1 MRLLPPDSAHG
12 WTPYIWLVYAVP
24 FVVFPLLYGPGAYGW
39 AAHVVGL
46 PVFLALYF
54 RGYWVEGGQRLA
66 ISVGLTVLGVALVP
80 VNAGAAMFFV
90 FATSFVGE
98 ARTGRTAAAWIG
110 AFTLVGVASVWLTGW
125 FAPAL
130 VAGVAVFAPLIGFVN
145 VHYALE
151 RRRDGSLLLAQAEIG
166 RLAAQAER
174 HRIAADV
181 HDVLGQ
187 SLSVIVLKAELASK
201 LMSRHPEA
209 AAAEV
214 ADIERT
220 SREALS
226 QVRRVVSGIRS
237 ASLGDEWRRAGTV
250 LKAAGV
256 KVAQSP
262 ASLDAD
268 AVAAL
273 PMAAEAEHALAM
285 AVREAVTNVMRHSRA
300 TSCRLTLT
308 QAPGLVRCRVADN
321 GVGGAFVEG
330 NGLMGMRARLNEIGA
345 TVVRDPGAG
354 TSLVFTVPCRPNAGA
369 R

>member
-1 MRLLPPDSAHG
+1 V
-12 WTPYIWLVYAVP
+12 I
-24 FVVFPLLYGPGAYGW
+24 
-39 AAHVVGL
+39 GL
-46 PVFLALYF
+46 PIFLALYF

-66 ISVGLTVLGVALVP
+66 ISVGLTVLGVALVS

-98 ARTGRTAAAWIG
+98 ARTGRTAAVWIG
-110 AFTLVGVASVWLTGW
+110 AITLVGVASVWLTGW
-125 FAPAL
+125 FGPAL

-145 VHYALE
+145 LHYALE

-201 LMSRHPEA
+201 LISRNPEA

-237 ASLGDEWRRAGTV
+237 ASLADEWQRAGTV

-256 KVAQSP
+256 KVAQLP
-262 ASLDAD
+262 ASLDAG
-268 AVAAL
+268 AAP

-300 TSCRLTLT
+300 TSCQLTLT
-308 QAPGLVRCRVADN
+308 QESGLVRCRVADN
-321 GVGGAFVEG
+321 GVGGEFVEG

-345 TVVRDPGAG
+345 TFARDAGAG